1 MIKAIFKPA
10 MFAMLC
16 CIVCFSS
23 CLKDTATKT
32 YTVFAPVYI
41 SKTDA
46 RNGVKSDAAKA
57 VVTPGKIFVL
67 GNYIF
72 LNEVDKGI
80 HVIDNTN
87 PSSPIN
93 KYFIP
98 IPGNIDLAVKGTTL
112 YADMYRDLLV
122 IDIGNPNAIQIKKVI
137 ENVFP
142 ARVYNNGFVGDSNR
156 VISGW
161 IKKDTTVDINDNG
174 WGYLFYAENSSSG
187 GNPSPS
193 SLGVPVG
200 IAGSMSRFSLV
211 NNFLYAVTNMELNVI
226 DVSQPQN
233 PVFSNM
239 VQVGWRIETIYPFQD
254 KLFIGSQTGM
264 FIYSITD
271 PAHPSYLSQ
280 FSHLTSCDPV
290 IAAGDFAYVTLRT
303 GNNCAGNINR
313 LDILN
318 VQNVQLPVL
327 VKSYPL
333 ANPHGL
339 SKSGNHLFICD
350 GDGGLKVFDATD
362 ANNLLLLQTISGIK
376 AYDII
381 ATNNNAIVVAT
392 DGLYQYD
399 YTNPAH
405 LVLRSKIGL

>member
-1 MIKAIFKPA
+1 MIKTIFKPA
-10 MFAMLC
+10 VFAMLF

-23 CLKDTATKT
+23 CLKDSATKT
-32 YTVFAPVYI
+32 YTVFAPVYM

-46 RNGVKSDAAKA
+46 RNAIKSDVPKA
-57 VVTPGKIFVL
+57 VSTPGKIFVL

-87 PSSPIN
+87 PSNPIN
-93 KYFIP
+93 QYFIP

-112 YADMYRDLLV
+112 YADMYRDLIA
-122 IDIGNPNAIQIKKVI
+122 IDISNPAAIQVKKVI
-137 ENVFP
+137 DNVFP
-142 ARVYNNGFVGDSNR
+142 ARAYSNGFVSDDNG
-156 VISGW
+156 VIINW
-161 IKKDTTVDINDNG
+161 IKKDTTISINDYRG
-174 WGYLFYAENSSSG
+174 GYLMYEDVSSSG
-187 GNPSPS
+187 GNSGPS
-193 SLGVPVG
+193 SVGVPVG
-200 IAGSMSRFSLV
+200 IAGSMARFSLV
-211 NNFLYAVTNMELNVI
+211 SNYLYAVTNMELNVI

-233 PVFSNM
+233 PVFSNIL
-239 VQVGWRIETIYPFQD
+239 QVGWRIETIYPFQD

-264 FIYSITD
+264 FIYSIAD

-280 FSHLTSCDPV
+280 FSHVTSCDPV

-303 GNNCAGNINR
+303 GNTCASTVNQ

-318 VQNVQLPVL
+318 VQDVQSPVL

-362 ANNLLLLQTISGIK
+362 ANNLLLLQTISGMK

-381 ATNNNAIVVAT
+381 TTNNNAIVVAT

-399 YTNPAH
+399 YTDPAH
-405 LVLRSKIGL
+405 LVLRSKMGL